1 VRLSRAFFA
10 RPCLEVAPELVGLV
24 LVRELPGGERLAGRI
39 VEVEAYLGDGSDPGS
54 HSHRGE
60 TRRNRTMFGPPGHFY
75 VYVSMGIH
83 HCVNVVCEPEG
94 VGAAV
99 LLRALE
105 PLEGEARMLAHRR
118 GRGGRDLTRGPGR
131 LAQALAIGLGD
142 DGACALA
149 GALRLQRAPR
159 GAAPLEIRAHTRIGL
174 TKGADL
180 PYRFFAAGSPF
191 VSRYPRA
198 P

>member
-1 VRLSRAFFA
+1 MRLSRAFFA
-10 RPCLEVAPELVGLV
+10 RPCLAVAPELVGLV

-39 VEVEAYLGDGSDPGS
+39 VEVEAYLGDGSDAAS
-54 HSHRGE
+54 HSHRGL
-60 TRRNRTMFGPPGHFY
+60 TARNRSMFGPPGHFY

-83 HCVNVVCEPEG
+83 HCVNVVCEPKG

-105 PLEGEARMLAHRR
+105 PLEGEARMLAHRG
-118 GRGGRDLTRGPGR
+118 GRGGRELARGPGR

-142 DGACALA
+142 DAASALS
-149 GALRLQRAPR
+149 GALRLEPAPR
-159 GAAPLEIRAHTRIGL
+159 GAAPLQIRTSTRIGL